1 MKEYTYRLTV
11 AQVLLTAVFLQAGAG
26 PIRAKQIGMKT
37 ETGFAVP
44 GVEVIV
50 TRMEQAQREN
60 RAQSCAYTVTR
71 DYKVYGKKKD
81 ATKAHVIA
89 VVNYVPPNLKRY
101 AIRKSVGSAVGVTM
115 IRKVLDKESQL
126 AKDSSLTYI
135 SRENYDFRFSGEE
148 VVSGHRC
155 YVLELTPKRKNF
167 NLLQG
172 KIVVN
177 AESYMIQ
184 RVEGQPVVSP
194 SWWVRD
200 VTILLHYGDVN
211 GIWLLTTSELGVK
224 VRILGRLTM
233 TMVASD
239 AIYKLADGQPP
250 PAGR

>member
-1 MKEYTYRLTV
+1 MKKYTYRLTV
-11 AQVLLTAVFLQAGAG
+11 ALVLLTAVYLQAGGG
-26 PIRAKQIGMKT
+26 PIPEKQIEMKP
-37 ETGFAVP
+37 EPGFEVP

-50 TRMEQAQREN
+50 TRMEQAQTEN
-60 RAQSCAYTVTR
+60 RAQSCSYTVTR
-71 DYKVYGKKKD
+71 DYKVFGKKMD

-89 VVNYVPPNLKRY
+89 VVNYIPPNLKRY
-101 AIRKSVGSAVGVTM
+101 AIRKTAGSAVGVTM

-155 YVLELTPKRKNF
+155 YVLELIPKRKNF
-167 NLLQG
+167 NLIQG
-172 KIVVN
+172 KIAVN
-177 AESYMIQ
+177 AESYMIE
-184 RVEGQPVVSP
+184 RVEGKPVVSP

-200 VTILLHYGDVN
+200 ITILLHYGDVN
-211 GIWLLTTSELGVK
+211 GMWLLTASELGVK

-250 PAGR
+250 PAGP

>member
-1 MKEYTYRLTV
+1 MKKRAYPLTITL
-11 AQVLLTAVFLQAGAG
+11 ALLTLVFLRAGGGQPQETQTYVKQEAG
-26 PIRAKQIGMKT
+26 LTIPSVDA
-37 ETGFAVP
+37 
-44 GVEVIV
+44 IV
-50 TRMEQAQREN
+50 ARMEQAQAEN

-194 SWWVRD
+194 SWWVKD